1 MVPRATTVSR
11 HGVGFWLITFAFV
24 TAMAFST
31 VPTPLY
37 PLYQLHDGF
46 STFTVTIIFA
56 AYAVGVIASL
66 LLAGHLSDWV
76 GRKRVMVTALAIE
89 LVAAAIF
96 LTQPPLAVLI
106 VARIVTGLG
115 VGMLTATATAHL
127 QELHRTHRPHAGPQR
142 FETVSTAANI
152 GGLGL
157 GTLVAGLLAQYAL
170 APLRLPYLVFATL
183 LVLAIIAVLLTPET
197 VVTQPVRPS
206 YRPQRISIERRNAA
220 KYAAGGAAAFASF
233 AVFGLFTSLVPG
245 FVAGTLHH
253 PSRALAG
260 LLVFAVFGS
269 AALTQTL
276 TSRLDVGRRSL
287 LGLVL
292 QVAGL
297 VLLVVGMHA
306 TNLVAFVAGG
316 LVVGAGAGVLFKT
329 SVGEVAAMAS
339 PEKRGET
346 LAGLFLI
353 AYLGLVVPAV
363 GIGIVTRFTSAV
375 TTVTWFA
382 GVVIA
387 LLLGVAAVHTHDG
400 RPPRRDDE
408 AARQPARAT

>member
-1 MVPRATTVSR
+1 MGSRATTVNR
-11 HGVGFWLITFAFV
+11 HGVGFWLIAFAFV

-46 STFTVTIIFA
+46 STFTVTVVFA
-56 AYAVGVIASL
+56 AYAVGVITSL
-66 LLAGHLSDWV
+66 FLAGHVSDWV
-76 GRKRVMVTALAIE
+76 GRKRVMLAALALE

-96 LTQPPLAVLI
+96 LTQPPLAALI

-157 GTLVAGLLAQYAL
+157 GTLFGGLLAQYAP
-170 APLRLPYLVFATL
+170 APLRLPYLVFAAL
-183 LVLAIIAVLLTPET
+183 LVLAIIAVLATPET
-197 VVTQPVRPS
+197 VVTQPVRPT
-206 YRPQRISIERRNAA
+206 YRPQRIRVDRRNATEYA
-220 KYAAGGAAAFASF
+220 AAGGAAFTSF
-233 AVFGLFTSLVPG
+233 AVFGLFTSLAPG
-245 FVAGTLHH
+245 FVAGALHH

-260 LLVFAVFGS
+260 LLVFAVFAS

-276 TSRLDVGRRSL
+276 TNRLDVGRRGW

-292 QVAGL
+292 QIVGL
-297 VLLVVGMHA
+297 VLLVVGMQ
-306 TNLVAFVAGG
+306 TTDLTAFVAGG
-316 LVVGAGAGVLFKT
+316 VVVGAGAGVLFKT
-329 SVGEVAAMAS
+329 SVGEVAALAN
-339 PEKRGET
+339 PETRGET

-353 AYLGLVVPAV
+353 AYLGLVVPAI
-363 GIGIVTRFTSAV
+363 GIGVVTRFVNAV
-375 TTVTWFA
+375 TAVTWFA
-382 GVVIA
+382 AVVLA
-387 LLLGVAAVHTHDG
+387 LLVGVAALTRQTHQH
-400 RPPRRDDE
+400 RIL
-408 AARQPARAT
+408 PARSSRRSRAA